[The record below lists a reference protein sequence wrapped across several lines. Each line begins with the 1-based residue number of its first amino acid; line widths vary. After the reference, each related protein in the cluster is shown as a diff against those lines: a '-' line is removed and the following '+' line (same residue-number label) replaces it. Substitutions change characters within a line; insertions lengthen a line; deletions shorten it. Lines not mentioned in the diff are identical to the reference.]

1 MLRARR
7 KVLSIVLYPSL
18 RAPIAIGIS
27 KVKDEEEVVQTK
39 FTHSPTASEHHH
51 RYHHHHHPSQVIG
64 DSHTLSS
71 AWRVM
76 NLKVKGAQR

>member
-27 KVKDEEEVVQTK
+27 KVKVYKDEEEVVQTK
-39 FTHSPTASEHHH
+39 FTHSPTASEHHP
-51 RYHHHHHPSQVIG
+51 RPKVTILLGTAPLTPMVQVTG
-64 DSHTLSS
+64 
-71 AWRVM
+71 M
-76 NLKVKGAQR
+76 

>member
-39 FTHSPTASEHHH
+39 FTHSPTASEHHP
-51 RYHHHHHPSQVIG
+51 RPKVAGLLGTTRLTPRRRLTGRWRAPARPSKLQ
-64 DSHTLSS
+64 
-71 AWRVM
+71 
-76 NLKVKGAQR
+76 